1 MRSRVDRRI
10 PQKLECRRNYRLY
23 GKCDSDVMLSKLIF
37 MQYYTKYSVEILV
50 RIIGLGY
57 SV

>member
-1 MRSRVDRRI
+1 MLQWFDG
-10 PQKLECRRNYRLY
+10 LTFLH
-23 GKCDSDVMLSKLIF
+23 KCDSDVMLSKLIF
-37 MQYYTKYSVEILV
+37 MQYYAKYSVEILV